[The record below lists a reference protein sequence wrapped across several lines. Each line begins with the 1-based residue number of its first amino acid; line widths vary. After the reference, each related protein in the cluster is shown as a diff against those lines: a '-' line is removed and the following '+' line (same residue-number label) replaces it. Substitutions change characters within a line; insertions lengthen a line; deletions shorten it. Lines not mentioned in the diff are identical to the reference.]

1 MRTAHRTAIPRITSP
16 RREALDQVEAPCARE
31 QGARERREFI
41 RHPASI
47 PLAITVASERP
58 SRLQPIRDLGYGGLA
73 FASPSAI
80 PRGTRV
86 SIRIDALDPPGAI
99 VGQVAWCKAT
109 AQGFDVGIQFLGDDT
124 AYRARMLEQV
134 CHIQDYRERIRIR
147 EGRELTKTEAAA
159 EWISKHAASFPEPA
173 PAI

>member
-1 MRTAHRTAIPRITSP
+1 MRTAHKTSILPIPSR
-16 RREALDQVEAPCARE
+16 RREALEHAETPRTRDL
-31 QGARERREFI
+31 GARERREFI

-47 PLAITVASERP
+47 PIAITVASQRP
-58 SRLQPIRDLGYGGLA
+58 TRLMPIRDLGYGGLA
-73 FASPSAI
+73 FSTSNPI
-80 PRGTRV
+80 RPGTTV
-86 SIRIDALDPPGAI
+86 SIRIDALDPAGAI

-134 CHIQDYRERIRIR
+134 CHIQDYRERIRVR

-159 EWISKHAASFPEPA
+159 EWIAKHAASFPEPA